1 MPRRVIDVPPD
12 VAYDPGTMIAIIKT
26 GGKQY
31 VVREGE
37 TLKVESLAGKAGDTV
52 EFEVLLRA
60 EEDGSKVD
68 VGAPTLSASATG
80 EIVEH
85 GRAKKVS
92 VVKYKAKSR
101 YKRRVGHRQPFT
113 KIKITKV

>member
-1 MPRRVIDVPPD
+1 
-12 VAYDPGTMIAIIKT
+12 MIAIIKT

-31 VVREGE
+31 IVREGE
-37 TLKVESLAGKAGDTV
+37 VLKVESLPGKAGDAV

-68 VGAPTLSASATG
+68 VGSPTLKDSATG

-85 GRAKKVS
+85 GRAKKVD
-92 VVKYKAKSR
+92 VVKFKNKIR
-101 YKRRVGHRQPFT
+101 YQKRVGHRQPFT
-113 KIKITKV
+113 KVKITKV